1 MAECPSCGTRLAH
14 GDAICG
20 TCGASTGDATAS
32 FAPVSAEDRPA
43 PPAPTAADDPCLVV
57 RKGAQS
63 GERFFLDRPRLCVG
77 RDPQSDIFLNDM
89 TVSRTH
95 AVLTIDG
102 GVVTVTDSGSL
113 NGTYVNGTLVDSA
126 RLNSG
131 DVVQIGTFQMAFYE
145 GQGSRSMS
153 SRDYLTIGEVVQ
165 RLQPA
170 YPDLSISKVRFLEE
184 EGLIT
189 PERTA
194 GGYRKFAASDV
205 TRIEMILR
213 LQRDHFF
220 PLAVIREKLADVDR
234 GRIPAELQRGP
245 MAVAEPL
252 PIATTED
259 GQLRVDEAPHALGIP
274 VSFVRELA
282 EFGIVKILDGESG
295 EEIDRADVAAVHAA
309 WDLRRFGVEPR
320 HLRMYETF
328 AEREATLFTQILM
341 PAFKHRTPESKQK
354 LGETLTEL
362 GSLTDELK
370 GRLLRRALAKAFE
383 DLA

>member
-1 MAECPSCGTRLAH
+1 
-14 GDAICG
+14 
-20 TCGASTGDATAS
+20 
-32 FAPVSAEDRPA
+32 
-43 PPAPTAADDPCLVV
+43 
-57 RKGAQS
+57 
-63 GERFFLDRPRLCVG
+63 
-77 RDPQSDIFLNDM
+77 
-89 TVSRTH
+89 
-95 AVLTIDG
+95 
-102 GVVTVTDSGSL
+102 
-113 NGTYVNGTLVDSA
+113 
-126 RLNSG
+126 
-131 DVVQIGTFQMAFYE
+131 
-145 GQGSRSMS
+145 MS

-170 YPDLSISKVRFLEE
+170 HPDLSISKVRFLEE

-194 GGYRKFAASDV
+194 GGYRKFATTDV
-205 TRIEMILR
+205 GRIEMILR

-245 MAVAEPL
+245 MAVAETL
-252 PIATTED
+252 PTSASD
-259 GQLRVDEAPHALGIP
+259 DSLLRVQDAPQALGIP
-274 VSFVRELA
+274 TSFIQELA
-282 EFGIVKILDGESG
+282 EFGIVRLIEGESG
-295 EEIDRADVAAVHAA
+295 DEIERADVAAVHAA

-341 PAFKHRTPESKQK
+341 PAFKHRTPESRQK
-354 LGETLTEL
+354 LSETLTEL

>member
-1 MAECPSCGTRLAH
+1 
-14 GDAICG
+14 
-20 TCGASTGDATAS
+20 
-32 FAPVSAEDRPA
+32 
-43 PPAPTAADDPCLVV
+43 
-57 RKGAQS
+57 
-63 GERFFLDRPRLCVG
+63 
-77 RDPQSDIFLNDM
+77 
-89 TVSRTH
+89 
-95 AVLTIDG
+95 
-102 GVVTVTDSGSL
+102 
-113 NGTYVNGTLVDSA
+113 
-126 RLNSG
+126 
-131 DVVQIGTFQMAFYE
+131 
-145 GQGSRSMS
+145 MS

-165 RLQPA
+165 RLQPN

-194 GGYRKFAASDV
+194 GGYRKFASSDV
-205 TRIEMILR
+205 SRIEMILR

-245 MAVAEPL
+245 MAVSEPL

-259 GQLRVDEAPHALGIP
+259 GQLRVDDSPQALGIP

-282 EFGIVKILDGESG
+282 EYGIVNILDAESG

-341 PAFKHRTPESKQK
+341 PAFKHRTPESRQK
-354 LGETLTEL
+354 LGETLSEL